1 MTMYA
6 VKDITP
12 GMNYEAGEEVIGTI
26 QADTADAAI
35 MAVLR
40 RDVPNINDLYVSNP
54 GDFEKYVLKDIV
66 AVKV

>member
-6 VKDITP
+6 VKDTDPGIT
-12 GMNYEAGEEVIGTI
+12 YEAGEEVIGTI
-26 QADTADAAI
+26 QADNADAAI

-40 RDVPNINDLYVSNP
+40 REIPNINALYVSHP
-54 GDFEKYVLKDIV
+54 GEFEKYVLQHIV

>member
-6 VKDITP
+6 VKDTDPGIT
-12 GMNYEAGEEVIGTI
+12 YEAGEEVIGTL
-26 QADTADAAI
+26 QADNADAAI

-40 RDVPNINDLYVSNP
+40 REIPNINDLYVSNP
-54 GDFEKYVLKDIV
+54 GEFEKYVLQHIV

>member
-6 VKDITP
+6 VKDIAP

-26 QADTADAAI
+26 QADNADAAI

-54 GDFEKYVLKDIV
+54 SDFERYVLQHIV